1 MTSKVALVGQARG
14 GVTAARRRHVGSLCG
29 LLLRRAYPRESS
41 PLSARAMVMFFA
53 WTSSPTN
60 SISFFMVC
68 LLLVGLTI
76 GDAAPAVL
84 PQRMRRCT
92 VLPCNPR
99 IRQSFKHTTFPF
111 RKRCAPRIGSHKV

>member
-1 MTSKVALVGQARG
+1 M
-14 GVTAARRRHVGSLCG
+14 G
-29 LLLRRAYPRESS
+29 LLQFGEDLLQGVQVIGDGAVEAGFPA
-41 PLSARAMVMFFA
+41 PAFGQGNGDVFA

-60 SISFFMVC
+60 SSSFFMVS

-84 PQRMRRCT
+84 PQRLRRCT
-92 VLPCNPR
+92 ALPCNPR

-111 RKRCAPRIGSHKV
+111 EKRCAPRIGSHKV